1 VFGGR
6 RTKEKSIRSG
16 YLRYLFTGLLH
27 AHSEADFLKL
37 LPNRV
42 KQTDIDAAA
51 MKAVA

>member
-1 VFGGR
+1 LKVFG
-6 RTKEKSIRSG
+6 G